1 LLHQGS
7 YTFIVTNG
15 YGTPASFPATLH
27 VQGLAYPQLVDG
39 GQTNAL
45 LSFNALSNQT
55 YSVLWRESLDVGRW
69 AKLADVNA
77 QPLARVETILD
88 PLPRADGRLYQIVT
102 PQEAGPINPMPAIL
116 TSPKSVVASIGD
128 QVTFRVF
135 AVGDG
140 PLAYQWTFNG
150 NVIPAVTVSNLVIT
164 NVQLTNIGNYAVTVT
179 DSNASLTSDPV
190 HLSVQ
195 PRILMQP
202 QAQTVRPGESVLFNV
217 TAEGVEPL
225 TQQTP
230 LSFSQ
235 ICKAPIP
242 VVMPY
247 PFRTNCP
254 GAGLV

>member
-1 LLHQGS
+1 
-7 YTFIVTNG
+7 
-15 YGTPASFPATLH
+15 
-27 VQGLAYPQLVDG
+27 VDG

-225 TQQTP
+225 THRWRWNNRLLAGQTNAT
-230 LSFSQ
+230 L
-235 ICKAPIP
+235 IL
-242 VVMPY
+242 
-247 PFRTNCP
+247 TNLQSTNSGRYAVSVSHELP
-254 GAGLV
+254 WGWFGVISSNALLRVEEGP